1 MNAALCLVDV
11 FTQQALRG
19 NPVAVVIADATPPDA
34 TMLALAAW
42 TGMPETVFATPGDA
56 EADYRVRIWSPRRE
70 LPFAGH
76 PSIGTAH
83 ALLAT
88 GRVAPHAARP
98 GRLVQASPFG
108 QVTMR
113 VDEGAHGRIWF
124 RTPQAAVTMLEAPA
138 THEVNAALGI
148 VPAGDIAAVSAACV
162 EAGAR
167 WLVVRGEQPDLL
179 DRLAPD
185 LPAIEALSARHR
197 VSGITVVAPARKAQ
211 RDIAVRSFGPAIGVN
226 EDAACGGGNA
236 CAAALIA
243 ALREW
248 HEGGANAVAMQ
259 GGHVGRDATLY
270 WRGPD
275 RERRLEIG
283 GHAVLVSQGTL
294 QL

>member
-56 EADYRVRIWSPRRE
+56 DADYRVRIWSPRRE

-88 GRVAPHAARP
+88 QRVAVRATSP
-98 GRLVQASPFG
+98 GRLVQGSPFG

-124 RTPQAAVTMLEAPA
+124 RTPRAEVVMLDALAAQ
-138 THEVNAALGI
+138 EVGAALGI
-148 VPAGDIAAVSAACV
+148 ASMEAVSAACV

-167 WLVVRGEQPDLL
+167 WLVVHGEQPGLL
-179 DRLAPD
+179 DRLTPD
-185 LPAIEALSARHR
+185 LSAIEALSARHR
-197 VSGITVVAPARKAQ
+197 VSGVTVVMPAVQAP
-211 RDIAVRSFGPAIGVN
+211 RDISVRSFGPAIGVD

-243 ALREW
+243 ALRDWRED
-248 HEGGANAVAMQ
+248 GANAVAMQ
-259 GGHVGRDATLY
+259 GRHVGRDATLY

-294 QL
+294 KL

>member
-19 NPVAVVIADATPPDA
+19 NPVAVVIAEAAPPDA

-42 TGMPETVFATPGDA
+42 TGMPETVFATPGDV

-88 GRVAPHAARP
+88 GRVAPRAALP

-113 VDEGAHGRIWF
+113 VDEGADGRIWF
-124 RTPQAAVTMLEAPA
+124 RTPPAEVAMLDALASREAV
-138 THEVNAALGI
+138 AALGI
-148 VPAGDIAAVSAACV
+148 APVSADAVSVACV

-167 WLVVRGEQPDLL
+167 WLVVHGEQPDLL

-197 VSGITVVAPARKAQ
+197 VSGITVVTPALQAR

-243 ALREW
+243 ALRDWRED
-248 HEGGANAVAMQ
+248 GANAVATQ
-259 GGHVGRDATLY
+259 GRHVGRDATLY

-275 RERRLEIG
+275 PERRLEIG

-294 QL
+294 PL

>member
-19 NPVAVVIADATPPDA
+19 NPVAVVIADATPSDA

-56 EADYRVRIWSPRRE
+56 DADYRVRIWSPRRE

-83 ALLAT
+83 ALLVT
-88 GRVAPHAARP
+88 QRVAVPAASP
-98 GRLVQASPFG
+98 GRLVQGSPFG

-124 RTPQAAVTMLEAPA
+124 RTPRAEVAMLDAVAA
-138 THEVNAALGI
+138 HEVGAALGLAS
-148 VPAGDIAAVSAACV
+148 VEVVSVACV

-167 WLVVRGEQPDLL
+167 WLVVHGEQPDLL
-179 DRLAPD
+179 DRLTPD
-185 LPAIEALSARHR
+185 LAAIEALSARHR
-197 VSGITVVAPARKAQ
+197 VSGVTVVMPAAQAP
-211 RDIAVRSFGPAIGVN
+211 RDIAVRSFGPAIGVD

-243 ALREW
+243 ALRDWREDA
-248 HEGGANAVAMQ
+248 ANVVAMQ
-259 GGHVGRDATLY
+259 GRHVGRDATLY

-294 QL
+294 KL

>member
-19 NPVAVVIADATPPDA
+19 NPVAVVIADATPSDA
-34 TMLALAAW
+34 AMLALAAW

-88 GRVAPHAARP
+88 GRVAPRAALP

-108 QVTMR
+108 PVTMR

-124 RTPQAAVTMLEAPA
+124 RTPRAEVAMLDAPA
-138 THEVNAALGI
+138 AREVSAALGI
-148 VPAGDIAAVSAACV
+148 APEQAVSVACV

-167 WLVVRGEQPDLL
+167 WLVVHGERPDLL

-197 VSGITVVAPARKAQ
+197 VSGVTVVTPARPA
-211 RDIAVRSFGPAIGVN
+211 RHDIAVRSFGPAIGVD

-243 ALREW
+243 ALRGWREN
-248 HEGGANAVAMQ
+248 GANAVATQ
-259 GGHVGRDATLY
+259 GAYVGRDATLH

-275 RERRLEIG
+275 QERRLEIG
-283 GHAVLVSQGTL
+283 GHAMLVSQGTL